1 MSHAVNTEILESLHE
16 EVVSEWIADNWR
28 FAKCIGRPLTEDDL
42 HTAGVEAE
50 VMKRFEEIGL

>member
-16 EVVSEWIADNWR
+16 EVVSEWIANNWR

-50 VMKRFEEIGL
+50 VMKRFEAMSM